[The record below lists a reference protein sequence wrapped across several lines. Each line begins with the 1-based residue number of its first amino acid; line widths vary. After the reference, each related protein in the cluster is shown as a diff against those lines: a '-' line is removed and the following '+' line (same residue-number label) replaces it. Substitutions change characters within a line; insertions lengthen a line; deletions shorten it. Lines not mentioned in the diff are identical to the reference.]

1 MPQDKRPVL
10 QAKPTHPTLL
20 VLAGIN
26 GAGKSS
32 VAGASLRASG
42 LDYYNPDVATDR
54 LRDSGVSPGD
64 ANAAAWLQG
73 RRALEAAIIHGT
85 PFAFETTLGGNTMPM
100 LIAKA
105 AATHDVVL
113 WFVGLDS
120 AERHLARVAARVAA
134 GGHDIPARKILER
147 WDSAR
152 RNLIALMPHLHE
164 LHLYDNSVEQTRAD
178 DAEPTLLL
186 HLRDGR
192 IIAPDQAALRL
203 TPDWAKA
210 IVEAAQRL
218 PDELSGHHQIL

>member
-1 MPQDKRPVL
+1 MPADESPGSRSSR
-10 QAKPTHPTLL
+10 PTLL
-20 VLAGIN
+20 VLAGVN

-42 LDYYNPDVATDR
+42 SDYYNPDEATER
-54 LRDSGVSPGD
+54 LRGAGVQSGE

-73 RRALEAAIIHGT
+73 RRALEAAIAHGT

-105 AATHDVVL
+105 ADTHDVTL

-120 AERHLARVAARVAA
+120 AEQHVARVAARVVE
-134 GGHDIPARKILER
+134 GGHDIPAAKIHAR

-152 RNLIALMPHLHE
+152 RNLIALMPHLDE
-164 LHLYDNSVEQTRAD
+164 LRLYDNTVEQRNAHDAD
-178 DAEPTLLL
+178 PTLLL
-186 HLRDGR
+186 HLHHGR
-192 IIAPDQAALRL
+192 IIAPNARALRN

-210 IVEAAQRL
+210 IVEAARSL
-218 PDELSGHHQIL
+218 PPSPSGRDQIL